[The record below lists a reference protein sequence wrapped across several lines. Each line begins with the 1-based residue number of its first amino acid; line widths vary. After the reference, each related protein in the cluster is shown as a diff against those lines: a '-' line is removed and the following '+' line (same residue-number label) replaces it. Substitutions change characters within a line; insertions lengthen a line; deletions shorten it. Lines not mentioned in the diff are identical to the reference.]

1 MAIKKCPTCARTYAD
16 DSISFCLADGALLS
30 APYDPEASV
39 EQSAKSANPPPTE
52 VMSSAPGSAIP
63 PTQAASKS
71 PVPLVPTMTSP
82 IRPDLLAGVIP
93 ASSPSFEGRH
103 ATTISTHPRWFV
115 YVLVIIAGFATHTA
129 LLGFVN
135 VFFQF
140 STAYSWLYLIVR
152 ATGFGIVG
160 LLLGRSWPQ
169 KGWTWGLWLVGFPW
183 LISLSGFIRYAPA
196 MLAHVSGPLTDLICV
211 PIAAC
216 VGSYMGAHLFAK
228 R

>member
-1 MAIKKCPTCARTYAD
+1 MAIKRCPTCARTYAD

-30 APYDPEASV
+30 APYDPEASG

-52 VMSSAPGSAIP
+52 IMSSAPGSAIP
-63 PTQAASKS
+63 PTQAARKP

-82 IRPDLLAGVIP
+82 IRPDVSGVVIP
-93 ASSPSFEGRH
+93 LSSPSFESRP
-103 ATTISTHPRWFV
+103 ATTISTQPRWFV
-115 YVLVIIAGFATHTA
+115 YVLVIIAGFATHTV
-129 LLGFVN
+129 LEGFVN
-135 VFFQF
+135 VFFYG
-140 STAYSWLYLIVR
+140 STAYRLLYFIVP

-160 LLLGRSWPQ
+160 LSLGRSWPQ
-169 KGWTWGLWLVGFPW
+169 KGWTWGLWLVAFPW
-183 LISLSGFIRYAPA
+183 LIQLSVFIRYPLA
-196 MLAHVSGPLTDLICV
+196 MLADVSRPLTNLICV

>member
-1 MAIKKCPTCARTYAD
+1 MAIKRCPTCARTYAD

-30 APYDPEASV
+30 APYDPEASDK
-39 EQSAKSANPPPTE
+39 QSAKSAKPPPTE
-52 VMSSAPGSAIP
+52 VMFSAPSPAIP
-63 PTQAASKS
+63 ATQPAREA
-71 PVPLVPTMTSP
+71 VPLVPTMTSLVP
-82 IRPDLLAGVIP
+82 HDLLAGAIP
-93 ASSPSFEGRH
+93 TASPTFESQH
-103 ATTISTHPRWFV
+103 ARTISTQPRWFV

-129 LLGFVN
+129 LEGFVN

-140 STAYSWLYLIVR
+140 SAAYSWLYLIVQ

-183 LISLSGFIRYAPA
+183 LMFLSVVIRYP
-196 MLAHVSGPLTDLICV
+196 HVEGPLTNLICV

-216 VGSYMGAHLFAK
+216 VGSYMGAYLFAK

>member
-1 MAIKKCPTCARTYAD
+1 
-16 DSISFCLADGALLS
+16 
-30 APYDPEASV
+30 
-39 EQSAKSANPPPTE
+39 
-52 VMSSAPGSAIP
+52 
-63 PTQAASKS
+63 
-71 PVPLVPTMTSP
+71 MTSP

-93 ASSPSFEGRH
+93 ASAPSFESQH
-103 ATTISTHPRWFV
+103 ATTISTQPRWFV
-115 YVLVIIAGFATHTA
+115 YVLVIIAGFVTHTA

-135 VFFQF
+135 LFFQF
-140 STAYSWLYLIVR
+140 STAYSRLYLIVQ

-169 KGWTWGLWLVGFPW
+169 KGWTWGLWLVGFPC
-183 LISLSGFIRYAPA
+183 LILLSELIRYPA
-196 MLAHVSGPLTDLICV
+196 MLAEVLRPLTDLICV